1 MEKSAGTGQ
10 RMDPV
15 SAEEAAVAAAAMVAL
30 EQDPVAAQAAAV
42 AQAEEVVGVVVP
54 DQVVVGGDDAAA
66 IEAAAADIP
75 SDVEAAAAAAVDAMN
90 VDEDV
95 DGDLGQV
102 TDLAMLRFETTQ
114 KKYYKHFLEQL
125 AELKPAVESDPDPS
139 QMRDVRV
146 YCSDGHLDICGVF
159 LAGISPIFKSCG
171 YLISVMEP
179 GAAALV
185 LPDLARADLVAF
197 FE

>member
-1 MEKSAGTGQ
+1 
-10 RMDPV
+10 MDPV

-75 SDVEAAAAAAVDAMN
+75 SDVEAAPAAAVEAMN
-90 VDEDV
+90 EEEVV
-95 DGDLGQV
+95 DGDLVGQQEV

-125 AELKPAVESDPDPS
+125 SELRPARYGGPDPS

-146 YCSDGHLDICGVF
+146 YCSDGHLDVSGVF
-159 LAGISPIFKSCG
+159 LAGVSPIFKSCG

-179 GAAALV
+179 GASALV
-185 LPDLARADLVAF
+185 LPDVARADLIAF

>member
-1 MEKSAGTGQ
+1 
-10 RMDPV
+10 MDPV

-30 EQDPVAAQAAAV
+30 EQDPAVAV
-42 AQAEEVVGVVVP
+42 AQAAGGQEEVVGVVVP
-54 DQVVVGGDDAAA
+54 DQVVTGDDAV
-66 IEAAAADIP
+66 IEAAVAADIP
-75 SDVEAAAAAAVDAMN
+75 SDVEAAAAAAVEAMTEEE
-90 VDEDV
+90 VV
-95 DGDLGQV
+95 DGDLVEQQA

-125 AELKPAVESDPDPS
+125 SELRPARYGGPDPS

-146 YCSDGHLDICGVF
+146 YCSDGHLDVSGVF
-159 LAGISPIFKSCG
+159 LAGVSPIFKSCG

-179 GAAALV
+179 GASALV
-185 LPDLARADLVAF
+185 LPDVARADLIAF

>member
-1 MEKSAGTGQ
+1 
-10 RMDPV
+10 MDPV

-30 EQDPVAAQAAAV
+30 EQDPVPVTVAV
-42 AQAEEVVGVVVP
+42 QEEEVVGVVVP
-54 DQVVVGGDDAAA
+54 DQVTSDDAAA

-90 VDEDV
+90 EEDV
-95 DGDLGQV
+95 DGDLVQA

-114 KKYYKHFLEQL
+114 KKYYRHFLEQL
-125 AELKPAVESDPDPS
+125 SELRPARYGGPDPG

-146 YCSDGHLDICGVF
+146 YCSDGHLDVCGVF
-159 LAGISPIFKSCG
+159 LAGVSPIFKSCG

-179 GAAALV
+179 GASALV
-185 LPDLARADLVAF
+185 LPDVERADLISF

>member
-1 MEKSAGTGQ
+1 
-10 RMDPV
+10 MDPV
-15 SAEEAAVAAAAMVAL
+15 SAAEAAAAMVAL
-30 EQDPVAAQAAAV
+30 EQDPVTVSTQEQEV
-42 AQAEEVVGVVVP
+42 AVGVVVP
-54 DQVVVGGDDAAA
+54 DQVTSDDAAA